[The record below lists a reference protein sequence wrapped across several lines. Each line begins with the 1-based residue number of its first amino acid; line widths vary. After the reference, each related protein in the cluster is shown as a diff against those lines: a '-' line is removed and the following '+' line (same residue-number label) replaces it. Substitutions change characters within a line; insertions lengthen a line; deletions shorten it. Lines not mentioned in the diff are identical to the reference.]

1 MTRIT
6 ILLEKEDEG
15 ETVNIVQRRKKQKI
29 GVIFK

>member
-6 ILLEKEDEG
+6 ILLEKEDG